1 MNKKGFTLIEL
12 ILSMAILGILLVAF
26 MTVFNFS
33 YFSII
38 NAGNRTDA
46 AYVANG
52 ITDSLFSAPFNSE
65 ASIQT
70 FLSGKGYGTESAN
83 VTAYVSKNVN
93 YKVTN
98 GVVLN
103 VNGSTVEIAVFYNSR
118 HDYVQFTVFVPYG
131 G

>member
-33 YFSII
+33 YFNII
-38 NAGNRTDA
+38 NAGSRTDA
-46 AYVANG
+46 TYVANG
-52 ITDSLFSAPFNSE
+52 ITDSLFSTPFNNE
-65 ASIQT
+65 AAIQT
-70 FLSGKGYGTESAN
+70 FLSGKGYGTESAT
-83 VTAYVSKNVN
+83 VTTYASKNVN